1 MNPKLNETILELE
14 SAICHR
20 PDLLEKV
27 VSHIKK
33 LENESKSYRD
43 QLLDTR
49 HKLIQTDYTVE
60 NQKKVID
67 NTGKALERFVK
78 ENKAMRELIAL
89 WV

>member
-1 MNPKLNETILELE
+1 MNPKFDETILELK
-14 SAICHR
+14 SVLCHQ

-27 VSHIKK
+27 ESYINK

-49 HKLIQTDYTVE
+49 HKLIQTDYTVQ